1 MYILRKHNVNVNDV
15 DVSEIADQYN
25 QRLVFQPDDPRL
37 CYSIREEIR
46 CGVWPNPKGC
56 ESRQF
61 VNKLFVQSMCLDAS
75 LVIDGSISYPF
86 NDGTKILLETKPEDS
101 LVTMIL

>member
-1 MYILRKHNVNVNDV
+1 MYILRKHNVPIDHVNVD
-15 DVSEIADQYN
+15 SFAEEYN

-37 CYSIREEIR
+37 CYSIREEIK
-46 CGVWPNPKGC
+46 CGVWPNPKGL

-61 VNKLFVQSMCLDAS
+61 VHKLFVQSRCLDAS

-86 NDGTKILLETKPEDS
+86 NDGAKVLLETRPEDA
-101 LVTMIL
+101 LLTIVL

>member
-1 MYILRKHNVNVNDV
+1 MYILRKHKVNVDEVN
-15 DVSEIADQYN
+15 VSEIADQFN
-25 QRLVFQPDDPRL
+25 ERLVFQPDDPRL

-46 CGVWPNPKGC
+46 CGVWPNPKGL

-75 LVIDGSISYPF
+75 LVIDGGISYPF

-101 LVTMIL
+101 LLTMIL

>member
-1 MYILRKHNVNVNDV
+1 MYILRRHNVPVDNV
-15 DVSEIADQYN
+15 DVAQIADEFN
-25 QRLVFQPDDPRL
+25 QRLVFLPDDPRL

-46 CGVWPNPKGC
+46 CGVWPNPKGL

-61 VNKLFVQSMCLDAS
+61 VNKLFVQSKCLDAS

-86 NDGTKILLETKPEDS
+86 NDGAKVLLETKPEDA
-101 LVTMIL
+101 LVTMLL